1 MRLEQLKCL
10 LDISY
15 TGSITS
21 TAQRLYISQQAV
33 SKSIKQLEKEL
44 GLELLIRTKTGVML
58 TEAGEE
64 VTRYAENMLNESEK
78 LRTRVEE
85 LKNVKTVS
93 STVDICSSSSVTN
106 LALPYV
112 IAKLNARHDKTLV
125 RIIQIMDLEDVIQ
138 KVQTGVSDI
147 GLMTINAFDLERKM
161 EQHKDLLCADVLA
174 QDELVA
180 VMDRKLY
187 KGTHTSLSAKEFAK
201 TSVRTLYNIIPI
213 EELRMAVYENNIIC
227 SNDADFHRSM
237 MERAEAMTLMSGL
250 AYQYYFN
257 TKKYVAL
264 TFQSEYTSSLVH
276 VAVYRKDADA
286 SIHNIV
292 SMIRREMYIQ

>member
-64 VTRYAENMLNESEK
+64 VIRYAENMLNESEK

-85 LKNVKTVS
+85 LKNVKNVS
-93 STVDICSSSSVTN
+93 STVDICSTSSVTN

-112 IAKLNARHDKTLV
+112 IAKLNARHEKV
-125 RIIQIMDLEDVIQ
+125 SIRIIQSVDLDDVIQ
-138 KVQTGVSDI
+138 KVQTGVCDI
-147 GLMTINAFDLERKM
+147 GLMTINEFDLERKM
-161 EQHKDLLCADVLA
+161 AQHQDVLRADILA

-187 KGTHTSLSAKEFAK
+187 KGTHTSLSAEEFAK

-276 VAVYRKDADA
+276 AAIYRKDVE
-286 SIHNIV
+286 SGIHNVV